1 MKIMEQQEL
10 LQITGTVEDI
20 IYRNEENG
28 YTVVDIE
35 VKKEMITA
43 TGIMPTVEAGMEVR
57 LFGCYKSHPSYGL
70 QFAVE
75 TFEQTIPT
83 SIQGIL
89 RYLSSGAIKGVGFAT
104 ANNLVK
110 AFGDKTLTVMENEPE
125 RIAKIRGI
133 SMTKA
138 VEISKQLKE
147 NLGIRELM
155 LYLSEFSISAHSA
168 VKIYRIYGDKSLEY
182 IRENPYQ
189 LCNSGLRVSFE
200 MADMIAKKQER
211 PIDEMC
217 RIRAGIVHVL
227 NHNKLNGHTC
237 LPKDR
242 LISTTSDFLQVDN
255 CLTENALE
263 NMVFDRS
270 VMMENFQDREF
281 IFLPE
286 LYRAESFIAARI
298 KMMMS
303 FPAAKFENTATLIE
317 KIEKDDN
324 ITYAEKQKKA
334 IAAAM
339 EKGFLILTGGPGTG
353 KTTTLNAII
362 KLLEQNGQKVLLAA
376 PTGRASQR
384 MGELTGKE
392 AKTIHRLLEVAYDSE
407 EKLIFKRNEKNLLKC
422 DALIVD
428 EVSMV
433 DSQLFASLIEALAF
447 GTRLILVGDS
457 NQLPSV
463 GPGNVLS
470 NLISSEALPYV
481 ELTEIFRQSMESLIV
496 TNAHKIVEGELPD
509 ISCHTSDFFF
519 LPTNNSIDT
528 VSLVVDLYTRRLV
541 NSYGYAPTKDIQILC
556 PGRKGPLGSNELN
569 DHLQNKLN
577 PPEKDKSEIKFGRKV
592 LRIGDKVMQNRN
604 NYDILFT
611 RDNGEVG
618 SGIFNGDI
626 GEIVEIN
633 KKQQSIKIKFDDK
646 TAVYDYDASQD
657 IELSYATTIH
667 KSQGNEFEAVII
679 PLFHTPPQLCYR
691 NLLYTG
697 VTRAKK
703 LLILAGD
710 RNIIAAMAKSNKK
723 NGRYSGLKDFL
734 LRDDII

>member
-1 MKIMEQQEL
+1 MEQQEL

-43 TGIMPTVEAGMEVR
+43 TGIMPTVESGMEVR
-57 LFGCYKSHPSYGL
+57 LFGYYKSHPSYGL

-110 AFGDKTLTVMENEPE
+110 AFRENTLTVMENEPE
-125 RIAKIRGI
+125 RVAKIRGI

-138 VEISKQLKE
+138 VEISNQLKE

-227 NHNKLNGHTC
+227 NHNILNGHTC

-255 CLTENALE
+255 SLTEKALE

-286 LYRAESFIAARI
+286 LHRAESFIAARI

-317 KIEKDDN
+317 NIEKEDN
-324 ITYAEKQKKA
+324 IIYADKQKEA

-407 EKLIFKRNEKNLLKC
+407 GKLIFKRNEKNLLKC
-422 DALIVD
+422 DTLIVD

-463 GPGNVLS
+463 GPGNVLGS
-470 NLISSEALPYV
+470 LISSKVLPYV

-496 TNAHKIVEGELPD
+496 TNAHKIVEGELPE

-519 LPTNNSIDT
+519 LPTNNSADT

-541 NSYGYAPTKDIQILC
+541 NSYGYTPAKDIQILC

-569 DHLQNKLN
+569 DRLQSELN
-577 PPEKDKSEIKFGRKV
+577 PPEKDKPEIKFGSKV

-618 SGIFNGDI
+618 AGIFNGDI

-646 TAVYDYDASQD
+646 TAMYDYDASQD

-679 PLFHTPPQLCYR
+679 PLFNTPPQLCYR

-710 RNIIAAMAKSNKK
+710 KNIISAMAKSNKR

>member
-43 TGIMPTVEAGMEVR
+43 TGIMPTVESGMDVR
-57 LFGCYKSHPSYGL
+57 LFGYYKSHPSYGL

-110 AFGDKTLTVMENEPE
+110 AFRENTLTVMENEPE
-125 RIAKIRGI
+125 RVAKIRGI

-138 VEISKQLKE
+138 VEISNQLKE

-227 NHNKLNGHTC
+227 NHNILNGHTC

-255 CLTENALE
+255 SLTEKALE

-286 LYRAESFIAARI
+286 LHRAESFIAARI

-317 KIEKDDN
+317 NIEKEDN
-324 ITYAEKQKKA
+324 IIYADKQKEA

-407 EKLIFKRNEKNLLKC
+407 GKLIFKRNEKNLLKC
-422 DALIVD
+422 DTLIVD

-463 GPGNVLS
+463 GPGNVLGS
-470 NLISSEALPYV
+470 LISSKVLPYV

-496 TNAHKIVEGELPD
+496 TNAHKIVEGELPE

-519 LPTNNSIDT
+519 LPTNNSADT

-541 NSYGYAPTKDIQILC
+541 NSYGYTPAKDIQILC

-569 DHLQNKLN
+569 DRLQSELN
-577 PPEKDKSEIKFGRKV
+577 PPEKDKPEIKFGSKV

-618 SGIFNGDI
+618 AGIFNGDI

-679 PLFHTPPQLCYR
+679 PLFNTPPQLCYR

-710 RNIIAAMAKSNKK
+710 KNIISAMAKSNKR

>member
-43 TGIMPTVEAGMEVR
+43 TGIMPTVESGMEVR
-57 LFGCYKSHPSYGL
+57 LFGYYKSHPSYGL

-110 AFGDKTLTVMENEPE
+110 AFGENTLTVMENEPE
-125 RIAKIRGI
+125 RVAKIRGI

-138 VEISKQLKE
+138 VEISNQLKE

-200 MADMIAKKQER
+200 MADMIAKKQEI

-227 NHNKLNGHTC
+227 NHNILNGHTC

-255 CLTENALE
+255 SLTENALE

-286 LYRAESFIAARI
+286 LHRAESFIAARI

-317 KIEKDDN
+317 NIEKEDN
-324 ITYAEKQKKA
+324 IIYADKQKEA

-422 DALIVD
+422 DTLIVD

-463 GPGNVLS
+463 GPGNVLGS
-470 NLISSEALPYV
+470 LISSTALPYV

-496 TNAHKIVEGELPD
+496 TNAHKIVEGELPE

-519 LPTNNSIDT
+519 LPTNNSADT

-541 NSYGYAPTKDIQILC
+541 NSYGYTPAKDIQILC

-569 DHLQNKLN
+569 DRLQSELN
-577 PPEKDKSEIKFGRKV
+577 PHKKDKPEIKFGSKV

-618 SGIFNGDI
+618 AGIFNGDI

-679 PLFHTPPQLCYR
+679 PLFNTPPQLCYR

-710 RNIIAAMAKSNKK
+710 KNIISAMAKSNKR